1 MKGSSMPR
9 PVSLVPATLAIGFLV
24 LGGFNRSDAQTAS
37 PAASAHRLTQRRA
50 DLEQRLR
57 RLVGMGETGQY
68 DHGVSPEVVRAE
80 TTYIRRRLQE
90 GDFQVGD
97 RIFLVVEDPEPP
109 VTGAAT
115 PVVKSSEQQLSDT
128 FTVGSSQ
135 ELTLPVAGVVSLR
148 GVLRTE
154 LELRLSEEI
163 ARYIRDP
170 VVHAHALVSL
180 ALTGELARPG
190 YYSVPVDA
198 VIPAVLMAAGG
209 TTHETKLNKLRIQRN
224 GKTIWE
230 GDALRRA
237 MAAGSTVDDLE
248 LRPGDAIVVP
258 RSGSL
263 TGLYGPAQLVAVL
276 LGIPVTIYTLTR
288 ILH

>member
-1 MKGSSMPR
+1 MRITMHR
-9 PVSLVPATLAIGFLV
+9 PIPLVPLALAVGV
-24 LGGFNRSDAQTAS
+24 LALSSFASGVAQTAAN
-37 PAASAHRLTQRRA
+37 AASVQHLTQSRA
-50 DLEQRLR
+50 DLEALLR
-57 RLVGMGETGQY
+57 RFVGMAETRRY
-68 DHGVSPEVVRAE
+68 DRGVSPEFVRAE
-80 TTYIRRRLQE
+80 TTYIRRRLEE
-90 GDFQVGD
+90 GDFHAGD
-97 RIFLVVEDPEPP
+97 RILVVVEMAQASTPAS
-109 VTGAAT
+109 VAALGKT
-115 PVVKSSEQQLSDT
+115 SEQQLSDT

-135 ELTLPVAGVVSLR
+135 EVTLPVVGVVSLR

-154 LELRLSEEI
+154 LEPRLTEEI

-170 VVHAHALVSL
+170 VVRARALVG
-180 ALTGELARPG
+180 LTVSGELARPG
-190 YYSVPVDA
+190 YYSVPADA

-209 TTHETKLNKLRIQRN
+209 TTHEAKLNKLKIQRN

-230 GDALRRA
+230 GDALRQA

-248 LRPGDAIVVP
+248 LHPGDAIVVP
-258 RSGSL
+258 RSGSI